1 MIRPAKYS
9 RGFELEEEP
18 LRSELYSITQMDQYG
33 KYLGRTHVLSDMHE
47 KDRLLA
53 RLADN
58 ETVIRRVYDILA
70 SAVRSEN
77 RITPAAE
84 WLLDNFYLIEEQI
97 QIAKNHLPEK
107 YSSELPRL
115 SNGTMGSVPRVYE
128 LALEVVS
135 HGDGH
140 IEANSLS
147 HFISSYQSESVLTLG
162 ELWAIPI
169 MLRLALIENLRRVAV
184 RLAISRAH
192 HELAE
197 EWVQK
202 FTDTAEND
210 PGQPDPSGRRSGPFR
225 PANGQCLRCRADT
238 SPAKP
243 ESDSCTSVDVD
254 FATSFG
260 NRDDYR
266 TTGHDRNP
274 AAGSRSGQHQ
284 QQYRKHP
291 AARCNGL
298 ARICRIPLGRRT
310 DFAHGPDGSLSTY
323 GFCFPGSLP
332 APDRK
337 KWPKE
342 VP

>member
-1 MIRPAKYS
+1 MVKKVSIFPVQLIFTKLPIPFYCDVMPDQDYPTFILKRCPKLKTISTFFNLFSQPEFFIHDQAGKNTAA
-9 RGFELEEEP
+9 GFELEEEP

-135 HGDGH
+135 HGGRPYRGQQ
-140 IEANSLS
+140 SFPF
-147 HFISSYQSESVLTLG
+147 HFFL
-162 ELWAIPI
+162 
-169 MLRLALIENLRRVAV
+169 
-184 RLAISRAH
+184 
-192 HELAE
+192 
-197 EWVQK
+197 
-202 FTDTAEND
+202 
-210 PGQPDPSGRRSGPFR
+210 
-225 PANGQCLRCRADT
+225 
-238 SPAKP
+238 P
-243 ESDSCTSVDVD
+243 E
-254 FATSFG
+254 
-260 NRDDYR
+260 
-266 TTGHDRNP
+266 
-274 AAGSRSGQHQ
+274 
-284 QQYRKHP
+284 
-291 AARCNGL
+291 
-298 ARICRIPLGRRT
+298 
-310 DFAHGPDGSLSTY
+310 
-323 GFCFPGSLP
+323 
-332 APDRK
+332 
-337 KWPKE
+337 
-342 VP
+342 